1 MRFQVP
7 QFIEVE
13 DKIFGPLTV
22 SQFIYVAGGVGF
34 FVALWL
40 LLPLWVAIIIGA
52 PITILGL
59 ALAFYRV
66 SDRPFIGV
74 LQSGFE
80 YYVKDKLYIWEKDRA
95 KNEKGVTVKEARQEE
110 DPAKY
115 VPAATA
121 NKLKDLSWSLDI
133 KESIYSD
140 RNQK

>member
-22 SQFIYVAGGVGF
+22 TQFVYVAGGVGF

-40 LLPLWVAIIIGA
+40 IFPLWLAIPIGA
-52 PITILGL
+52 PVLVLGL
-59 ALAFYRV
+59 ALAFYRIN
-66 SDRPFIGV
+66 DRPFISV
-74 LQSGFE
+74 LQYGVE
-80 YYVKDKLYIWEKDRA
+80 YYLKDKLYIWDKDRP
-95 KNEKGVTVKEARQEE
+95 KNQPGSSTVEEAREN
-110 DPAKY
+110 DPARY

-133 KESIYSD
+133 KESIYTNK
-140 RNQK
+140 NQR